1 MREVHNECLAPE
13 DTWVEELVLTHHG
26 VQYFLRYCNPLAAFL
41 GILRNP
47 LFQGRFDFGT
57 DAELNSAKKRI
68 YHQVNRCDYARNL
81 AKSLPDLCAGEN
93 ILLWGFYSDKTHLD
107 FQGKRVRYPVY
118 VFILNLEAAASY
130 NIQAI
135 ICVAYLPV
143 VQASETERKLETHRA
158 LKSVLLND
166 CLRRVFRLVLQVQHH
181 GWDVRMPDDSV
192 QTFHLRLAAVPCDMA
207 ESWDLLAIMH
217 RRGHM
222 CYVAKSQMSHI
233 PEDGVCPCQLR
244 SVRDADDAQGDAA
257 LLLEKGIRSFNDYGR
272 PFVFDLLSA
281 GDKPGMDIFVVM
293 SALERLHVCGGFYK
307 KTIECALQ
315 FAGSTADVLH
325 QRMAQMTHFPYFK
338 IHAKGFQRANLDTK
352 ERLHMLTVLPFLLDG
367 IKKQA
372 FLFSQAVLQL
382 LEYVRSLRRT
392 SNTAGMKPIPCLS

>member
-1 MREVHNECLAPE
+1 M
-13 DTWVEELVLTHHG
+13 
-26 VQYFLRYCNPLAAFL
+26 
-41 GILRNP
+41 
-47 LFQGRFDFGT
+47 
-57 DAELNSAKKRI
+57 
-68 YHQVNRCDYARNL
+68 
-81 AKSLPDLCAGEN
+81 
-93 ILLWGFYSDKTHLD
+93 
-107 FQGKRVRYPVY
+107 
-118 VFILNLEAAASY
+118 
-130 NIQAI
+130 
-135 ICVAYLPV
+135 
-143 VQASETERKLETHRA
+143 
-158 LKSVLLND
+158 
-166 CLRRVFRLVLQVQHH
+166 
-181 GWDVRMPDDSV
+181 
-192 QTFHLRLAAVPCDMA
+192 
-207 ESWDLLAIMH
+207 
-217 RRGHM
+217 
-222 CYVAKSQMSHI
+222 
-233 PEDGVCPCQLR
+233 LR

-325 QRMAQMTHFPYFK
+325 QRMAQMTHFPSFK